1 MGFTTSGLA
10 MSFFLPTVLHDFG
23 WTSTDAQVHTI
34 PVYIVAVVL
43 SLGLSWAS
51 DALKYRYGFIIFCF
65 VLAVVG
71 YSMAL
76 NQEYLSRGA
85 KYAARFLIASGGL
98 AGGPLCIVLLSNNL
112 SGHWKRAVGSAVQVS
127 FGGLAGLM
135 GSLMFMEREKLLY
148 RTGYSVGLA
157 MACVAGLATT
167 TMVVGMWLE
176 NRKRDRG
183 ERDESERL
191 TWSEQR
197 VNNLGDYHPNF
208 RFTL

>member
-10 MSFFLPTVLHDFG
+10 MSFFLPTVLTDFG
-23 WTSTDAQVHTI
+23 WKSTDAQFHTI
-34 PVYIVAVVL
+34 PVYMVAVVL
-43 SLGLSWAS
+43 TLGLSWAS
-51 DALKYRYGFIIFCF
+51 DALKHRYAFIMCCF
-65 VLAVVG
+65 ALAVVG
-71 YSMAL
+71 YGMIL
-76 NQEYLSRGA
+76 NQEHLSRGA
-85 KYAARFLIASGGL
+85 KYAACFLIAGGGF

-127 FGGLAGLM
+127 FGGIAGLM
-135 GSLMFMEREKLLY
+135 GSLIFMEREKPLY

-157 MACVAGLATT
+157 MVCVAGLAAT

-183 ERDESERL
+183 ERDERL
-191 TWSEQR
+191 AWPEAR